1 MEEYEITYLLENE
14 AHYGKKI
21 VENAIENLEGKVS
34 SVKPWGQRNLV
45 YPIRKLN
52 TAFYATV
59 VFELEKAKIKKLNRQ
74 LLLEP
79 ELIRFL
85 IVNDVIAKETEE
97 APAPLT
103 EEVPDAKKET
113 VKATPVET
121 TKKTPVSTSKKK
133 IEEAIKKTAKKELTP
148 LKKKPAPKKKE
159 AVSDTERLKQLENK
173 LQDLLKE

>member
-1 MEEYEITYLLENE
+1 MGVVIFPKNIIFSE
-14 AHYGKKI
+14 
-21 VENAIENLEGKVS
+21 
-34 SVKPWGQRNLV
+34 
-45 YPIRKLN
+45 IRKDSSN
-52 TAFYATV
+52 KSTV
-59 VFELEKAKIKKLNRQ
+59 FFELEKAKIKKLNRQ

-121 TKKTPVSTSKKK
+121 TKETPVSTSKKK
-133 IEEAIKKTAKKELTP
+133 IDEAIKKTAKKELTP